1 MERFY
6 RMARGANRRFPG
18 GNEPFQIVTRLL
30 EECGEIAAEVN
41 LWEGSGR
48 KCEKHGAPQK
58 ENLANEIRQAM
69 VALTQL
75 ALYYGVEEQLETQIE
90 ANIARKGWNEIA
102 VCAG

>member
-6 RMARGANRRFPG
+6 RMARVANLRFPG

-30 EECGEIAAEVN
+30 EECGEVAAEVN
-41 LWEGSGR
+41 FWEGSGR
-48 KCEKHGAPQK
+48 KREKHGAPQK

-90 ANIARKGWNEIA
+90 ENLARLRTERLE
-102 VCAG
+102 

>member
-1 MERFY
+1 
-6 RMARGANRRFPG
+6 MARGANLRFPG

-30 EECGEIAAEVN
+30 EECGEVAAEVN
-41 LWEGSGR
+41 FWEGSGR
-48 KCEKHGAPQK
+48 KREKHGAPQK

-90 ANIARKGWNEIA
+90 ENLARLRTERLE
-102 VCAG
+102 

>member
-6 RMARGANRRFPG
+6 RMARGANLRFPG

-30 EECGEIAAEVN
+30 EECGEVAAEVN
-41 LWEGSGR
+41 FWEGSGR
-48 KCEKHGAPQK
+48 KRGAPQK

-90 ANIARKGWNEIA
+90 ENLARLRTERLE
-102 VCAG
+102 